1 MIFTVQLKM
10 IYLYI
15 TMRRLIIFIFS
26 LAILSSCKIF
36 KPSLML
42 KTPKD
47 YNYDKLVDS
56 LGRLDYKIAPNDA
69 VVYRVFT
76 NDGFKLIDLA
86 SSSNAAFRNDIDAIV
101 ESDGYIKMPL
111 IGRVKV
117 SGLTIKEAEKVME
130 QKYDSL
136 YVKPFVTLKVTNK
149 RVIVFPGSGGSAKV
163 IALANNNTTVL
174 EAIANVGG
182 IPDEGKAYKAKLIR
196 QNEDPTKKPYVYLMD
211 LSRIEGLALGNSK
224 VQAGDIIYVEQRYRP
239 LKTFAAE
246 IAPILTLITTALLIY
261 QFTRLK

>member
-1 MIFTVQLKM
+1 
-10 IYLYI
+10 
-15 TMRRLIIFIFS
+15 MRSLLIFILS
-26 LAILSSCKIF
+26 LVFFSSCKIF

-56 LGRLDYKIAPNDA
+56 LSRLDYKIAPNDA
-69 VVYRVFT
+69 IVYRVFT

-86 SSSNAAFRNDIDAIV
+86 SASNTIFRNDIDVVV
-101 ESDGYIKMPL
+101 ETDGSVKMPL

-117 SGLTIKEAEKVME
+117 AGLTIKEAEKLME
-130 QKYDSL
+130 TKYDSL

-163 IALANNNTTVL
+163 IPLSNNNTTVL
-174 EAIANVGG
+174 EVIASAGG

-196 QNEDPTKKPYVYLMD
+196 QNEDATKKPYVFLMD
-211 LSRIEGLALGNSK
+211 LSRIEGLAPGNSK

-261 QFTRLK
+261 QFSKLR